1 MIRNLSVKGMNV
13 LAIVGIYPFYLQ
25 IIHLIRDPRF
35 QLKSRLEKKGTFK
48 CDSSN
53 ISEYCKSV
61 VEDIRL
67 GSKLSPSL
75 YRLVRYEDLTADP
88 LAVMR
93 DLYQFIGTNM
103 TQKVSEKIEAHFHAE
118 NISRPTK

>member
-13 LAIVGIYPFYLQ
+13 LAIAGIYPFYLQ

-35 QLKSRLEKKGTFK
+35 QLKSRLEKKGMFK

-61 VEDIRL
+61 LEDIRL

-75 YRLVRYEDLTADP
+75 YRLVRYEDLTTDP

>member
-1 MIRNLSVKGMNV
+1 M
-13 LAIVGIYPFYLQ
+13 
-25 IIHLIRDPRF
+25 
-35 QLKSRLEKKGTFK
+35 FK

-67 GSKLSPSL
+67 GSMLSPSL

-103 TQKVSEKIEAHFHAE
+103 TQQVRQKIEEHFHAE
-118 NISRPTK
+118 NISGPVK